1 MLKSKTARWIMW
13 LFLAWLLLTACTMGY
28 SYAVAF
34 SVSTSP
40 LMVGA
45 TIGSLGL
52 IVCGA
57 VVFARIATW
66 PLRRHRSRA
75 DILRDSPRVT

>member
-1 MLKSKTARWIMW
+1 MLTSKTARWVMW

-28 SYAVAF
+28 PYAVAF
-34 SVSTSP
+34 SLSTSP

-52 IVCGA
+52 IVCGV
-57 VVFARIATW
+57 VVFARVVTW

-75 DILRDSPRVT
+75 DILTDSPRVI